1 MRLLKIGRDA
11 SCDIILQHPSISS
24 LHAEITLTN
33 SGDIMLEDK
42 GSRNGTFVMGQKI
55 MPGRPVKVRRGDRI
69 AFGNIE
75 LQWSQIPMPE
85 DNSAFRAVI
94 GIGSHFSNDIQA
106 SGSTVSRYHATIKC
120 GKDGKVYIVDHSKNG
135 TTVNGA
141 KIPSGNLV
149 RLSKGSIV
157 ACGGVPVSLKNN
169 PLIPWPK
176 PVWKYVA
183 GIAAMLVLA
192 VGLTFIPWKSID
204 WPWSKWDLKRIDTRY
219 KNTTVLL
226 IGMYHY
232 EVECGNLNPRVMN
245 RLGIYTKFY
254 YVKIKGDNGKT
265 ETVILPFTEGTKGS
279 NIENKS
285 HYEASGF
292 FVSDDGKILTNL
304 HVVKPWLFDNA
315 LKDVENYCRNR
326 FAEEIEKATARGLL
340 TNEITGLSGYISQ
353 LKVKG
358 VSDGI
363 MMIPQGAYFSSENAI
378 MCHVLSAGE
387 DKEED
392 VALIQSDLQCL
403 PRRCTYVNVKDSI
416 DTSDEALIVGE
427 PMFTIGFP
435 HGTSLQDLDSE
446 TGVQA
451 LSHSGHISM
460 KSSEYGFRFDATAYH
475 GASGSPI
482 FNDHGK
488 LIGILDS
495 GIEKENINGGIQAK
509 YIKKLLD
516 SPYKK

>member
-24 LHAEITLTN
+24 LHAEITLTY

-94 GIGSHFSNDIQA
+94 GIGSHFSNEIQV

-192 VGLTFIPWKSID
+192 VGLTFIPWKRILD
-204 WPWSKWDLKRIDTRY
+204 GPWNLKRIDTRY

-232 EVECGNLNPRVMN
+232 EVECGDLNPRLLN
-245 RLGIYTKFY
+245 DLGIPTKFY
-254 YVKIKGDNGKT
+254 FIEDRANPIVPCGEDVK
-265 ETVILPFTEGTKGS
+265 S
-279 NIENKS
+279 SSIENKS

-292 FVSDDGKILTNL
+292 FISDDGKILTNL
-304 HVVKPWLFDNA
+304 HVVKPWLFDDM
-315 LKDVENYCRNR
+315 LKEVENFCRNR
-326 FAEEIEKATARGLL
+326 FAKKVEVTTATGLL
-340 TNEITGLSGYISQ
+340 TGQISGLSGYISQ

-363 MMIPQGAYFSSENAI
+363 MMIPQGAYFSAENAI

-387 DKEED
+387 DINED

-403 PRRCTYVNVKDSI
+403 PRKCTYVNVVDSMDI
-416 DTSDEALIVGE
+416 SDKALEVGE
-427 PMFTIGFP
+427 KMFTIGFP
-435 HGTSLQDLDSE
+435 HGTSLQKLDSE
-446 TGVQA
+446 IGLQA

-460 KSSEYGFRFDATAYH
+460 NSGDYGFKFDATAYH

-482 FNDHGK
+482 FNDRGK

-495 GIEKENINGGIQAK
+495 GIEKENINGGIKAK